1 MTGDWKTRKT
11 EPRFPSVSHC
21 PWKSLRDS
29 HIPTAPAD
37 SVSEI
42 VQTNFKKGAPESR
55 IAHFPPSGSYFNEKM
70 LWPLRD
76 SSGLVE
82 FHYWLEKLEKRKRK
96 PQMNTDTYPCFLT
109 VFIYV
114 YRRLNF

>member
-37 SVSEI
+37 SVSEN
-42 VQTNFKKGAPESR
+42 VQTNLKKGAPESR
-55 IAHFPPSGSYFNEKM
+55 IAHFPPSGSFFNEKM
-70 LWPLRD
+70 L
-76 SSGLVE
+76 SQ
-82 FHYWLEKLEKRKRK
+82 Y
-96 PQMNTDTYPCFLT
+96 Q
-109 VFIYV
+109 
-114 YRRLNF
+114 RRLWLSETSIVLGSLGLPTP